1 MHIKKK
7 KHPRARNFFLD
18 SRSVVLNAKKL
29 FFTGVFIFPMG
40 NMGNMGK
47 PWNH

>member
-1 MHIKKK
+1 MHMKKK
-7 KHPRARNFFLD
+7 ITPRARNFFLD
-18 SRSVVLNAKKL
+18 FRVCGRAKKL

-47 PWNH
+47 PRNH